1 MGSNNSKTKI
11 NYEDVQ
17 NASKYPFKNYNG
29 NNDNN
34 DNDNTNN
41 NINNIKKKYAIINT
55 LDKNFQTCLIQNTI
69 PIQEEEDIIN
79 SILNDK
85 YSNNITIIIYGLNSN
100 DESIYLK
107 YEQLVKLGIKN
118 VFIYTGGMFEWLLLQ
133 DIYGRELFSTTS
145 KELDILKYKPRKILN
160 VLYLGM

>member
-17 NASKYPFKNYNG
+17 NASKQSFSNTNSTNSTNG
-29 NNDNN
+29 NNNSN
-34 DNDNTNN
+34 S
-41 NINNIKKKYAIINT
+41 KKYAIINT

-69 PIQEEEDIIN
+69 PIQDEEDVIN
-79 SILNDK
+79 SIMKDK
-85 YSNNITIIIYGLNSN
+85 YSNLITIIIYGLNSN
-100 DESIYLK
+100 DESVYSK

-133 DIYGRELFSTTS
+133 DVYGRELFPTTS
-145 KELDILKYKPRKILN
+145 KELDILKYKPRKILD
-160 VLYLGM
+160 VLYIGM

>member
-17 NASKYPFKNYNG
+17 NASKQSFSNTNSTNSTNG
-29 NNDNN
+29 NNNSN
-34 DNDNTNN
+34 S
-41 NINNIKKKYAIINT
+41 KKYAIINT

-69 PIQEEEDIIN
+69 PIQDEEDIIN
-79 SILNDK
+79 SILKDK
-85 YSNNITIIIYGLNSN
+85 YSNHITIIIYGLNSN
-100 DESIYLK
+100 DESVYSK

-133 DIYGRELFSTTS
+133 DVYGRELFPTTS
-145 KELDILKYKPRKILN
+145 KELDILKYKPRKILD
-160 VLYLGM
+160 VLYIGM

>member
-17 NASKYPFKNYNG
+17 NASKQSFKKHNE
-29 NNDNN
+29 
-34 DNDNTNN
+34 
-41 NINNIKKKYAIINT
+41 NIQNSNAKKYAIINT

-69 PIQEEEDIIN
+69 LIQDEEDVIN
-79 SILNDK
+79 SILKDK
-85 YSNNITIIIYGLNSN
+85 YSNLITIIIYGLNSN
-100 DESIYLK
+100 DESVYSK

-133 DIYGRELFSTTS
+133 DVYGRELFPTTS
-145 KELDILKYKPRKILN
+145 KELDILKYKPRKILD
-160 VLYLGM
+160 VLYIGM

>member
-17 NASKYPFKNYNG
+17 NASKQSFSNTNSTNSTNG
-29 NNDNN
+29 NNNSN
-34 DNDNTNN
+34 S
-41 NINNIKKKYAIINT
+41 KKYAIINT

-69 PIQEEEDIIN
+69 PIQDEEDIIN
-79 SILNDK
+79 SIMKDK
-85 YSNNITIIIYGLNSN
+85 YSNLITIIIYGLNSN
-100 DESIYLK
+100 DESVYSK

-133 DIYGRELFSTTS
+133 DVYGRELFPTTS
-145 KELDILKYKPRKILN
+145 KELDILKYKPRKILD
-160 VLYLGM
+160 VLYIGM

>member
-17 NASKYPFKNYNG
+17 NASKQSFSNTNSTNSTNG
-29 NNDNN
+29 NNNSN
-34 DNDNTNN
+34 S
-41 NINNIKKKYAIINT
+41 KKYAIINT

-69 PIQEEEDIIN
+69 LIQDEEDIIN
-79 SILNDK
+79 SILKDK
-85 YSNNITIIIYGLNSN
+85 YSNPITIIIYGLNSN
-100 DESIYLK
+100 DESVYSK

-133 DIYGRELFSTTS
+133 DVYGRELFPTTS
-145 KELDILKYKPRKILN
+145 KELDILKYKPRKILD
-160 VLYLGM
+160 VLYIGM

>member
-17 NASKYPFKNYNG
+17 NASKQSFSNTNSTNSTNG
-29 NNDNN
+29 NNNSN
-34 DNDNTNN
+34 S
-41 NINNIKKKYAIINT
+41 KKYAIINT

-69 PIQEEEDIIN
+69 PIQDEEDVIN
-79 SILNDK
+79 SIMKDK
-85 YSNNITIIIYGLNSN
+85 YSNLITIIIYGLNSN
-100 DESIYLK
+100 DESVYSK

-133 DIYGRELFSTTS
+133 DVYGRELFPTTS
-145 KELDILKYKPRKILN
+145 KELDILKYKPNKVLNILFIK
-160 VLYLGM
+160 